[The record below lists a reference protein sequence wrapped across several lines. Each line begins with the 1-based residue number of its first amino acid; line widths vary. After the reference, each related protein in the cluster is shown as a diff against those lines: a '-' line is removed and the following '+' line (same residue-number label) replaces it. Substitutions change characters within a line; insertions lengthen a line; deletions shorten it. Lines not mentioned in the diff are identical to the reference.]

1 VLDRDQVLLVQ
12 TPQTFFA
19 DWLHDAFD
27 RPYQVQ
33 FTDEATVLEQA
44 GKTVVVIEGEETN
57 IKITRPV
64 DLLIAEQYLAQRS
77 CE

>member
-1 VLDRDQVLLVQ
+1 
-12 TPQTFFA
+12 
-19 DWLHDAFD
+19 
-27 RPYQVQ
+27 
-33 FTDEATVLEQA
+33 
-44 GKTVVVIEGEETN
+44 VVVIEGEETN